1 MKFKNLLI
9 FSIVTFSF
17 FEFSSIK
24 SVDPSKSVV
33 KGKVESTSHDDHK
46 MCKCGKFSLER
57 LTETVELTGIDGNKM
72 NLKYTTEFSAKI
84 GAGAYSNW
92 ENDEK
97 FFLAIELEED
107 NLRNY
112 YGKIHRGKRKERSNV
127 KVLNKI
133 IKGAAKALAQF
144 HKFGGHGDVKQENFV
159 VSRDQDSNAD
169 VINVK
174 LIDFNLSVLYGHDH
188 DVNGIQKYDIKDFG
202 NMVYRLL
209 NDHYNKAIPTLHE
222 INFDNNSKLDRII
235 KACFQD
241 ESIRPIMKEIVDF
254 LNEEIHVFKYEETH
268 KQIENKNPRHHHEQ
282 HIKRPRH
289 EDEQLNKRNK
299 QNDDSKYPEA
309 V

>member
-1 MKFKNLLI
+1 MLLKVYHAYWFGKNTDCVALKIYINEYFNQELFVLNFLNGVNVHERNHI
-9 FSIVTFSF
+9 
-17 FEFSSIK
+17 IK
-24 SVDPSKSVV
+24 MLGY
-33 KGKVESTSHDDHK
+33 GK
-46 MCKCGKFSLER
+46 
-57 LTETVELTGIDGNKM
+57 
-72 NLKYTTEFSAKI
+72 
-84 GAGAYSNW
+84 
-92 ENDEK
+92 NDEK

-209 NDHYNKAIPTLHE
+209 NDHYNKGLIL
-222 INFDNNSKLDRII
+222 S
-235 KACFQD
+235 
-241 ESIRPIMKEIVDF
+241 
-254 LNEEIHVFKYEETH
+254 
-268 KQIENKNPRHHHEQ
+268 
-282 HIKRPRH
+282 
-289 EDEQLNKRNK
+289 
-299 QNDDSKYPEA
+299 
-309 V
+309 

>member
-1 MKFKNLLI
+1 
-9 FSIVTFSF
+9 
-17 FEFSSIK
+17 
-24 SVDPSKSVV
+24 
-33 KGKVESTSHDDHK
+33 
-46 MCKCGKFSLER
+46 MCKCGKFSLEQ

-84 GAGAYSNW
+84 GAGAYKLFVLNFLNGVNVHERNHIIKMLGYG

-188 DVNGIQKYDIKDFG
+188 DVNGIQKYDIKDF
-202 NMVYRLL
+202 V
-209 NDHYNKAIPTLHE
+209 IPTLHE
-222 INFDNNSKLDRII
+222 INFDNNSKLDRIM
-235 KACFQD
+235 KYKD
-241 ESIRPIMKEIVDF
+241 EG
-254 LNEEIHVFKYEETH
+254 LL
-268 KQIENKNPRHHHEQ
+268 PR
-282 HIKRPRH
+282 
-289 EDEQLNKRNK
+289 
-299 QNDDSKYPEA
+299 
-309 V
+309 